1 MGTNLA
7 GDEKAAAKG
16 RASEHSSAQRTIA
29 TVMLVASLNFAILR
43 YGCFCAKRRNMFFRT
58 SNAVMP
64 VLQER
69 TRSAV
74 TSQMR
79 PSANVQNR
87 WGYEAGRWGARGDRR
102 SGARPCRA
110 QALAWISSRL
120 SMPLCTL
127 VATFLRPLPAH
138 RNMARREALQLGR
151 LLKMEAEKTG
161 QMVPGRC

>member
-58 SNAVMP
+58 GNAVMP

-79 PSANVQNR
+79 PSANVQTSVR
-87 WGYEAGRWGARGDRR
+87 LR
-102 SGARPCRA
+102 SWAVG
-110 QALAWISSRL
+110 
-120 SMPLCTL
+120 
-127 VATFLRPLPAH
+127 
-138 RNMARREALQLGR
+138 G
-151 LLKMEAEKTG
+151 KG
-161 QMVPGRC
+161 

>member
-1 MGTNLA
+1 MGMNLA

-43 YGCFCAKRRNMFFRT
+43 YGCFCAKRRIQNC
-58 SNAVMP
+58 NAVMP

-79 PSANVQNR
+79 PSANVQTSVR
-87 WGYEAGRWGARGDRR
+87 LR
-102 SGARPCRA
+102 SWAVG
-110 QALAWISSRL
+110 
-120 SMPLCTL
+120 
-127 VATFLRPLPAH
+127 
-138 RNMARREALQLGR
+138 G
-151 LLKMEAEKTG
+151 KG
-161 QMVPGRC
+161 

>member
-43 YGCFCAKRRNMFFRT
+43 YGCFCAKRRNSFSER
-58 SNAVMP
+58 NAVMP

-79 PSANVQNR
+79 PSANVQTSVR
-87 WGYEAGRWGARGDRR
+87 LR
-102 SGARPCRA
+102 SWAVG
-110 QALAWISSRL
+110 
-120 SMPLCTL
+120 
-127 VATFLRPLPAH
+127 
-138 RNMARREALQLGR
+138 G
-151 LLKMEAEKTG
+151 KG
-161 QMVPGRC
+161 